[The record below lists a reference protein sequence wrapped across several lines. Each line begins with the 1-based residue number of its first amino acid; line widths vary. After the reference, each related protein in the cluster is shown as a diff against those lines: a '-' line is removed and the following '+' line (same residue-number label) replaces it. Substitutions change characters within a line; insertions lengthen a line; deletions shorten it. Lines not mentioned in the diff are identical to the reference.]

1 MCPSAVCF
9 VFWMCLKCGSK
20 LRRNKVSSLKRTIN
34 YANNFWHHAQTKS
47 VSLLFR
53 NIQWSISGRK
63 KNKNKTKTSKHFI
76 SDVCTE
82 TNGANNPRCFSK
94 RPELQTASPLWEADY
109 CRSPVSKVLRWQ
121 SILTLCLLTMYFS
134 ERFQFLSI
142 SGRFSWDSGRFF
154 LPLHLLA
161 VCLGMS
167 VLDLGMNIFLN
178 DWQHSRAPRSVA
190 IGRLS

>member
-1 MCPSAVCF
+1 ME
-9 VFWMCLKCGSK
+9 
-20 LRRNKVSSLKRTIN
+20 
-34 YANNFWHHAQTKS
+34 H
-47 VSLLFR
+47 
-53 NIQWSISGRK
+53 QWKEK

-109 CRSPVSKVLRWQ
+109 CRSPVSKVLRWH
-121 SILTLCLLTMYFS
+121 SVLTLCLFTMYFFREIS
-134 ERFQFLSI
+134 VSVSVI
-142 SGRFSWDSGRFF
+142 SGSFAWDSGRFF

-178 DWQHSRAPRSVA
+178 DWQHSRAPRIVA